1 MKLFIEL
8 IQVALGNRDSLS
20 RVPSAVEWGALYEE
34 SIRQAVAGIAFEGV
48 KKLPETQRPPQRLLF
63 EWIALSE
70 QIKRQ
75 NKYVDKQTAA
85 IWKQLK
91 EDGLEAA
98 ILKGQGVA
106 TLYGVNENDNLDD
119 DVDENQNE
127 NDNEELGA
135 KSIDLKDNV
144 SLGAYRQSGDIDI
157 WVKGGYQ
164 KVCDYVQ
171 RTYPTKDVA
180 YHRFHYDYFK
190 DTEVELHHRPTLMRN
205 LFDDRKLAKW
215 YNSFDADSFIY
226 LEDKGFA
233 VPPPEFNRIFILTH
247 IYRHFLFEG
256 IGLRQVMD
264 YYFVLKNM
272 NSERSSEGLNSLSSL
287 NSLSRGNENLGDVR
301 DTLKSLRLT
310 RFAEAMMWI
319 LHTQLGLDEKYL
331 ICGMNE
337 REGRFVLNEIFET
350 GNFGQ
355 ADKRFKGMSKF
366 RRMTKHGIHL
376 LLHYPSEVIWTPI
389 WLVYH
394 KVWRWR
400 KVIAF
405 GKGGLRTKS

>member
-8 IQVALGNRDSLS
+8 IQVALGSRDCLS
-20 RVPSAVEWGALYEE
+20 REPSAVEWGALYEE

-48 KKLPETQRPPQRLLF
+48 KKLPETQRPPQKLLF
-63 EWIALSE
+63 EWIAISE
-70 QIKRQ
+70 QIKQQ
-75 NKYVDKQTAA
+75 NKHVDKQTAA

-98 ILKGQGVA
+98 ILKGQGIA
-106 TLYGVNENDNLDD
+106 TLYNENDNLD
-119 DVDENQNE
+119 VDLNLNR
-127 NDNEELGA
+127 GG
-135 KSIDLKDNV
+135 
-144 SLGAYRQSGDIDI
+144 SLGLYRQSGDIDI

-171 RTYPTKDVA
+171 RTHPTKDVA
-180 YHRFHYDYFK
+180 YHRFHYDFFK

-205 LFDDRKLAKW
+205 LLDDRKLAKW

-226 LEDKGFA
+226 LEDKCFA

-256 IGLRQVMD
+256 IGLRQIID
-264 YYFVLKNM
+264 YYFVLKNEQLKDK
-272 NSERSSEGLNSLSSL
+272 SEKLKVME
-287 NSLSRGNENLGDVR
+287 
-301 DTLKSLRLT
+301 TLQSLRLT

-319 LHTQLGLDEKYL
+319 LHDVLGLEEKYL

-337 REGRFVLNEIFET
+337 KEGRFVLSEIMQT
-350 GNFGQ
+350 GNFGYS
-355 ADKRFKGMSKF
+355 DTRFKEMSKL

-394 KVWRWR
+394 KVWKWR
-400 KVIAF
+400 KVSSLI
-405 GKGGLRTKS
+405 G